1 MSKKGNVSENA
12 KKAIM
17 EAELELQNYP
27 EMPEHY
33 STMLKHPSMDAT
45 GYYSELDFEIA
56 ARLRRCETSIQTKGM
71 LEKAMY
77 DHVRGEIETKGAELK
92 KEIIKLSKQHR
103 IITRAVRMCDVP
115 ETKEELTKMADAL
128 KSSKAVKDYNH
139 LITALEYYSGIHAG
153 KKSMPSE
160 AIEALDRCIDYQ
172 TDGHI
177 AKPSMDTSELLK
189 TLPSKIKIDLGNM
202 DKFAE
207 QMMQSH
213 PSFREKS
220 EDEKEKS
227 KPKEKLVNSTATA
240 YAVDTCKDTLDALAE
255 NLEERMDLLI
265 INGQTLREMMEE
277 KTKKKDFSK
286 EEIETLSCVYVN
298 AALRTG
304 GNVEVFAPY
313 LTTDGNKIYRPDSV
327 IIEGTE
333 PREKVTMKFWE
344 ILLAMLGFFKDK
356 YKDYNEQQK
365 KEQEMKQ
372 KMDACRERVRN
383 KLAYNPRTKEEI
395 KEAEEKGLTARKVC
409 SSLNKAQ
416 KKEQESRKNIIEKYK
431 DEYINAVRMREK
443 ITGHRDAVL
452 YSFYPEEAANRKGVL
467 IHNKLDSN
475 AQIFRDS
482 PLYYAV
488 ARMLN
493 EGYSLKEILD
503 PTKLGDVRARIGRE
517 FKEDY
522 EKMTKEE
529 ISKLHVDSMKTL
541 AKEMP
546 ALVKEMSQ
554 VIKTKE
560 DLRENYHKYYV
571 GLMCMNVL
579 HMDHIKN
586 DVSVAYCGGEKEYD
600 ALVDQLR
607 EADAFYGLK
616 NVYDGRYQNFYKAL
630 DGGFLNARDIAE
642 INMKEEIIIAG
653 LNGKEPHLAPKLQDN
668 DLFLMGLTLQEH
680 PEIKECQEKM
690 DKLDEKMLGDLLKNG
705 ASKSLDIKVEIYDQ
719 PLKVTENFG
728 VIGPGEMLGM
738 NLVINGQKML
748 KMEEPLIEKTTEEPE
763 IEEEKTL

>member
-1 MSKKGNVSENA
+1 MPKNEKIQENI
-12 KKAIM
+12 KKAMID
-17 EAELELQNYP
+17 AELELQDYP
-27 EMPEHY
+27 VMPEHY

-56 ARLRRCETSIQTKGM
+56 AKMRRCETSLQTKGI

-92 KEIIKLSKQHR
+92 NEVIKLSKQHR
-103 IITRAVRMCDVP
+103 ILTRAARMCDDP
-115 ETKEELTKMADAL
+115 ETKDELIRMADTL

-153 KKSMPSE
+153 EKRIPSE
-160 AIEALDRCIDYQ
+160 AIEALDRCIGYQ
-172 TDGHI
+172 TDGYI
-177 AKPSMDTSELLK
+177 AKPSMDSSERLK
-189 TLPSKIKIDLGNM
+189 TLPSKVKIDLGNM

-213 PSFREKS
+213 PSFREKN
-220 EDEKEKS
+220 EEEKEKA
-227 KPKEKLVNSTATA
+227 KPTEKLVTSTATA
-240 YAVDTCKDTLDALAE
+240 YAVDACKDTLDTLAG

-304 GNVEVFAPY
+304 GSVEVFAPY
-313 LTTDGNKIYRPDSV
+313 LTTDRSKTYRPEPV
-327 IIEGTE
+327 VIEGSK

-344 ILLAMLGFFKDK
+344 IILAKLGFFKDK
-356 YKDYNEQQK
+356 YKQYKIQ
-365 KEQEMKQ
+365 Q
-372 KMDACRERVRN
+372 KMDVCREQVRN
-383 KLAYNPRTKEEI
+383 KLAYDLRTREKM

-409 SSLNKAQ
+409 KPLSEAEKA
-416 KKEQESRKNIIEKYK
+416 EHESRKEIVEKYK
-431 DEYINAVRMREK
+431 DEYIKAVRMREK
-443 ITGHRDAVL
+443 IAGHRDAVL
-452 YSFYPEEAANRKGVL
+452 YSFYPEGAASRKGVI
-467 IHNKLDSN
+467 IHNKLDTN
-475 AQIFRDS
+475 AQIFRDR

-493 EGYSLKEILD
+493 EGHSLKDVLD
-503 PTKLGDVRARIGRE
+503 TTKLGDVRARIGRE

-522 EKMTKEE
+522 EKMTKED